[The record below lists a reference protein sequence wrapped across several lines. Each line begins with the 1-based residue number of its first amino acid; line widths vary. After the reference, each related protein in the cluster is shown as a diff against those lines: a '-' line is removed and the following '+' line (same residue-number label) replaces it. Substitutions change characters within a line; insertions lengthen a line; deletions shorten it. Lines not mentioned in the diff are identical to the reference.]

1 MDTEWSNMIPFEP
14 LVSKDLQF
22 PVAFVLMC
30 IGFLL
35 TGLFSLNKSF
45 ITAPF
50 IALPASASFAFGAV
64 MLICA
69 CGVYLPTTMP
79 SNATRE
85 STAAPTVTDDEPQPV
100 FTATSSNARQL
111 YNVLKCLNFQSKAQI
126 EINRDGLI
134 VTVEDSRVMQGTAFI
149 ESSLFTS
156 FVYNPRPSSSND
168 PPTETNETFAL
179 SLSILLECLQIF
191 TPAEPRQFSNGGSG
205 PTSNNVFSPAIL
217 RSGGTAKFTY
227 NGPGSPLFLTL
238 AEGGDIT
245 TCELT
250 TYEPEMILPIPLRME
265 ELGVKVI
272 MKAAWLHDA
281 IRELDN
287 NLTDTV
293 TLLLRPP
300 NPSSSTSSSTTSP
313 DFLLLTSGPLG
324 STTVEFGKQIQIL
337 HYTEGYR
344 FSYAFYLIKNAA
356 RAMALATKASVRGDS
371 QGVLSLQFMIE
382 GDGTVEAGAD
392 REGGKRLETSF
403 LDFRFV
409 AVEEVE

>member
-1 MDTEWSNMIPFEP
+1 
-14 LVSKDLQF
+14 
-22 PVAFVLMC
+22 
-30 IGFLL
+30 
-35 TGLFSLNKSF
+35 
-45 ITAPF
+45 
-50 IALPASASFAFGAV
+50 
-64 MLICA
+64 
-69 CGVYLPTTMP
+69 MP

-85 STAAPTVTDDEPQPV
+85 RNATENISTVIQDEPEPQPV

-126 EINRDGLI
+126 EINHDGLI

-149 ESSLFTS
+149 ESALFTS
-156 FVYNPRPSSSND
+156 FVYNPRPTSEASD
-168 PPTETNETFAL
+168 PPTETFAL

-191 TPAEPRQFSNGGSG
+191 TPAEPRQFSNGGQ
-205 PTSNNVFSPAIL
+205 TSNNVFSPAIL

-238 AEGGDIT
+238 AEGGDVT

-293 TLLLRPP
+293 TLLLRPSSV
-300 NPSSSTSSSTTSP
+300 PSHPSHPSHPPSAPSAPAP

-324 STTVEFGKQIQIL
+324 SATVEFGKQIQIL

-344 FSYAFYLIKNAA
+344 FSYAFHLIKNAG
-356 RAMALATKASVRGDS
+356 RAMGLATKASVRGDS

-382 GDGTVEAGAD
+382 GDGGGD
-392 REGGKRLETSF
+392 RDRDRGGVRGTMGEEQGNMGKKMETSF

-409 AVEEVE
+409 AVEEEE